1 MVAQK
6 RYLVERGFKTVG
18 EADALANPRGL
29 HAPDEPKTVTDLIC
43 YALYDTVFHNEK
55 FSWRAG
61 YRKAVQEIWA
71 VPKKVSGLDMSRLH
85 DTQIRV
91 VDRWAK

>member
-1 MVAQK
+1 MGAQK
-6 RYLVERGFKTVG
+6 RYLVERGYETIG
-18 EADALANPRGL
+18 EADALSNPRGL
-29 HAPDEPKTVTDLIC
+29 LSLGEPRTVTDLIC
-43 YALYDTVFHNEK
+43 YALYDTHFHNEK
-55 FSWRAG
+55 FSWREG

-71 VPKKVSGLDMSRLH
+71 VPKSIAGLDVARLY